1 MSEQTPIQSS
11 VDVFVAWAKARLD
24 EMAANAKVLESNLD
38 KLDASVRAQAEQGI
52 AQVNQ
57 WIAEGRAKIKEV
69 QAQGEASIA
78 DVQAFINATWAKFQ
92 SESDKWVE
100 MAKDQQASFRARA
113 QAQAQAWQD
122 VVNTYLQRAAD
133 VHAQN
138 KAQAE
143 AQVEQLKA
151 DAQKAQADLNAK
163 VEDLS
168 KAGQASWAAMS
179 QALDESRDAFVKA
192 IEITAKRFN
201 EAVKG

>member
-11 VDVFVAWAKARLD
+11 VDVFVEWAKARLD
-24 EMAANAKVLESNLD
+24 EMAANGKVLESSLD
-38 KLDASVRAQAEQGI
+38 KLDASVRAQAEQAI

-57 WIAEGRAKIKEV
+57 WVAEGQAKIKEV
-69 QAQGEASIA
+69 QAKGEVSIA
-78 DVQAFINATWAKFQ
+78 DAQAFIDATWARFQ
-92 SESDKWVE
+92 IESDKWVE
-100 MAKDQQASFRARA
+100 MAKDQQATFEARA
-113 QAQAQAWQD
+113 QAQAQAWQN
-122 VVNTYLQRAAD
+122 VVNTYMQRAAE

-163 VEDLS
+163 VDDLS
-168 KAGQASWAAMS
+168 KAGQASWDAMS
-179 QALDESRDAFVKA
+179 QALDESRNAFVKA

-201 EAVKG
+201 EAAKD